1 MDGGNEWFEE
11 SIRRTK
17 YLEEK
22 GFNFVSMGVSGGE
35 IGARHGPSLM
45 PSGRKESYDA
55 LESILTK
62 IAAQVDNEA
71 CVTYIGGAGSG
82 NYVKMVHNGIEYGD
96 MELIIEVYHML
107 KNAGFSNDEMS
118 GIFREWNKGEL
129 ESYLVEITNLILAK
143 HDEDVTGLPA
153 QEGFLVDKI
162 LDVAGSKG
170 TGMMTVKEAAERGV
184 SAPTIASALF
194 ERYISG
200 EKDMRMRAAAMMPG
214 PAFDWSS
221 VDKEQLVSDLRDALF
236 CSKLV
241 AYAQGLQ
248 LIHQASVEFNWGI
261 NLGECARIWK
271 GGCIIRAKILDKI
284 KQAFSKEGGL
294 THLLLDPEFAQELV
308 KRQTAWRRVV
318 GLAVATGVSIPA
330 LTSSLEY
337 FDSFRSQR
345 LPMNLLQAQRDFFGS
360 HTFERVDQPRGKA
373 FHCRWT
379 SEHA

>member
-129 ESYLVEITNLILAK
+129 ESYLVEITSLILAK
-143 HDEDVTGLPA
+143 HDEDVMGLPA

-162 LDVAGSKG
+162 MDVAGSKG
-170 TGMMTVKEAAERGV
+170 TGMMTVKEAAERGI

>member
-129 ESYLVEITNLILAK
+129 ESYLVEITSLILAK
-143 HDEDVTGLPA
+143 HDEDVMGLPA

-200 EKDMRMRAAAMMPG
+200 EKDMRMRAAAMMLG

>member
-129 ESYLVEITNLILAK
+129 ESYLVEITSLILAK
-143 HDEDVTGLPA
+143 HDEDVMSLPA

-162 LDVAGSKG
+162 MDVAGSKG
-170 TGMMTVKEAAERGV
+170 TGMMTVKEAAERGI

>member
-170 TGMMTVKEAAERGV
+170 TGMMTVKEAAERGI

>member
-118 GIFREWNKGEL
+118 GIFREWDKGEL
-129 ESYLVEITNLILAK
+129 ESYLVEITSLILAK
-143 HDEDVTGLPA
+143 HDEDVSGLPA

>member
-129 ESYLVEITNLILAK
+129 ESYLVEITSLILAK
-143 HDEDVTGLPA
+143 HDEDVSDLPA

-170 TGMMTVKEAAERGV
+170 TGMMTVKEAAERGI

>member
-129 ESYLVEITNLILAK
+129 ESYLVETTSLILAK
-143 HDEDVTGLPA
+143 HDEDVAGLPA

-170 TGMMTVKEAAERGV
+170 TGMMTVKEAAERGI

>member
-129 ESYLVEITNLILAK
+129 ESYLVEITSLILAK
-143 HDEDVTGLPA
+143 HDEDVSGLPA

-184 SAPTIASALF
+184 FAPTIASALF

>member
-118 GIFREWNKGEL
+118 GIFREWNKSEL
-129 ESYLVEITNLILAK
+129 ESYLVEITSLILAK

>member
-62 IAAQVDNEA
+62 IAGQVDNEA

-129 ESYLVEITNLILAK
+129 ESYLVEITSLILAK

>member
-129 ESYLVEITNLILAK
+129 ESYLVEITSLILAK

-162 LDVAGSKG
+162 MDVAGSKG

>member
-129 ESYLVEITNLILAK
+129 ESYLVEITSLILAK
-143 HDEDVTGLPA
+143 HDEDVLGLPA

-170 TGMMTVKEAAERGV
+170 TGMMTVKEAAERGI

>member
-129 ESYLVEITNLILAK
+129 ESYLVEITSLILAK
-143 HDEDVTGLPA
+143 HDEDVSGLPA

-184 SAPTIASALF
+184 FAPTIASALF

-214 PAFDWSS
+214 PTFDWSS

>member
-35 IGARHGPSLM
+35 IGARYGPSLM
-45 PSGRKESYDA
+45 PCGRKESYDA

-82 NYVKMVHNGIEYGD
+82 NFVKMVHNGIEYGD

-129 ESYLVEITNLILAK
+129 ESYLVEITSLILAK
-143 HDEDVTGLPA
+143 HDKDVAGLPA

>member
-129 ESYLVEITNLILAK
+129 ESYLVEITSLILAK

-221 VDKEQLVSDLRDALF
+221 VDKEQLVSDLCDALF

>member
-129 ESYLVEITNLILAK
+129 ESYLVEITSLILAK

-184 SAPTIASALF
+184 FAPTIASALF

>member
-96 MELIIEVYHML
+96 MELIIAVYHML

-129 ESYLVEITNLILAK
+129 ESYLVEITSLILAK
-143 HDEDVTGLPA
+143 HDEDVMGLPA

-170 TGMMTVKEAAERGV
+170 TGMMTVKEAAERGI

>member
-129 ESYLVEITNLILAK
+129 ESYLVEITSLILAK
-143 HDEDVTGLPA
+143 HDEDVMGLPA

-284 KQAFSKEGGL
+284 KQAFSKESGL